1 MYFIMHPIFAPKLC
15 IEMHFLPSF
24 EFGLPVIIFF
34 FFAAMAFILLVYTIL
49 VYGRLAFYKEKPTLE
64 EINLPP
70 VSIIVAARNESDNLF
85 ENLPFLLQQ
94 NYPEFEVIVVNHQ
107 SVDESAYL
115 LNAYTR
121 QYPNL
126 RIIEITRNPHLK
138 PGKKL
143 PITLGI
149 KGAKYE
155 HLLFTDA
162 DCKPSSNS
170 WLKSM
175 ASHFT
180 PGKELVLG
188 YGPYTKEKGFLNK
201 LIRFDTAWIA
211 MSYFSMALARLPYMG
226 VGRNLAYTKSLFNS
240 VHGFKSHYSLPSGDD
255 DLFIQEAAKKGNYSI
270 NLNKRSYTYSD
281 ASSTWESW
289 LRQKTR
295 HYSTSSHYKVIKKWL
310 LGIYPLALLLMLI
323 SFVILMFNTEF
334 RWLTLTAFL
343 FTISLKWCIQGRC
356 FAKLQENSFIKF
368 LPLWDVFYALLMPI
382 IYYASEK
389 KEPNKW

>member
-1 MYFIMHPIFAPKLC
+1 
-15 IEMHFLPSF
+15 MHFLPTF
-24 EFGLPVIIFF
+24 EFGLPVVIFF
-34 FFAAMAFILLVYTIL
+34 FFAAMAFILLLYTVL
-49 VYGRLAFYKEKPTLE
+49 VYGKLAFYREKPTLE
-64 EINLPP
+64 EVNLPP

-85 ENLPFLLQQ
+85 ENLPYLLQQ

-115 LNAYTR
+115 LNAYTL

-126 RIIEITRNPHLK
+126 RIIEIARNPHLK

-162 DCKPSSNS
+162 DCKPSSNT

-255 DLFIQEAAKKGNYSI
+255 DLFIQEAAKKGNYSV
-270 NLNKRSYTYSD
+270 NLNKRSYTYSEP
-281 ASSTWESW
+281 SSSWESW

-310 LGIYPLALLLMLI
+310 LGIYPLALLLMWI

-334 RWLTLTAFL
+334 RWLTLAAFL
-343 FTISLKWCIQGRC
+343 FTISLKWWIQGRC

-368 LPLWDVFYALLMPI
+368 LPLWDIFYALLMPI